1 MVTTTVTILWM
12 LNGAFATWASM
23 YMFQMRKE
31 LNELKKSNE
40 KLINQVNEL
49 EKSVERISKLN
60 GGRDTS
66 IEKFKNL

>member
-1 MVTTTVTILWM
+1 MI
-12 LNGAFATWASM
+12 NGAFATWATM

-40 KLINQVNEL
+40 KLIQQVNEL
-49 EKSVERISKLN
+49 EKSVDRISKLN
-60 GGRDTS
+60 GGRDVS

>member
-12 LNGAFATWASM
+12 INGAFATWATM

-40 KLINQVNEL
+40 KLIQQVNEL
-49 EKSVERISKLN
+49 EKSVDRISKLN
-60 GGRDTS
+60 GGRDVS

>member
-1 MVTTTVTILWM
+1 MVTTTVTVLWM
-12 LNGAFATWASM
+12 LNGVFATWASM
-23 YMFQMRKE
+23 YVLQMRKE

-40 KLINQVNEL
+40 NLIQQVQEL
-49 EKSVERISKLN
+49 EKSVEKISKLN